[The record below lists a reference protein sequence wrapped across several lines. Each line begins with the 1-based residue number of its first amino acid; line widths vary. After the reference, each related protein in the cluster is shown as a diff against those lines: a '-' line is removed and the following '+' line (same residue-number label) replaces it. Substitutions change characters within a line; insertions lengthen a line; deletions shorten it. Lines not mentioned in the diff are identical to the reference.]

1 MPWFKVDDGFHCHPK
16 VLRAGNEAVGLYV
29 RCGSYAAQQLT
40 DGFIPEHI
48 ALLYGG
54 DSLADALVRV
64 GLWRRARGGWRM
76 PDYLD
81 YNPSKKQVLAERE
94 KTRERVRK
102 HREGRQPKQARDQS
116 GATSRHSRDHVND
129 DSRNGFLP
137 VDNSNPE
144 SVDPEFANESAGQP
158 GLRNTV
164 TNGVSNGVGTA
175 VPSRPVQ
182 SPKGTRTDTGSQ
194 SVLRRNARGNDDDSI
209 DLAIVQL
216 LAERTGRD
224 VSILWAAK
232 LRQQI
237 LDGRDVRAT
246 ARRSY
251 VITAISERPHDFLPP
266 VDPKTSEQSP
276 VQAAPEWCGY
286 CDAHDRRVELAD
298 GTVARCEMCNP
309 LVRRSA

>member
-1 MPWFKVDDGFHCHPK
+1 MVWVRFDDQFTIHRKVDGLSSDAFRLH
-16 VLRAGNEAVGLYV
+16 VYAVFWCV
-29 RCGSYAAQQLT
+29 RNLT
-40 DGFIPEHI
+40 DGFIPEEDLDI
-48 ALLYGG
+48 VCARVRTPTKLVAELVRRKLWEKADGG
-54 DSLADALVRV
+54 WLIHDFLTYQFSKDRVLAD
-64 GLWRRARGGWRM
+64 
-76 PDYLD
+76 
-81 YNPSKKQVLAERE
+81 RE
-94 KTRERVRK
+94 KKAEAGRK
-102 HREGRQPKQARDQS
+102 GGLKS
-116 GATSRHSRDHVND
+116 GESRRTS
-129 DSRNGFLP
+129 
-137 VDNSNPE
+137 SNRRG
-144 SVDPEFANESAGQP
+144 SGSGSKNEAGASSSGSP
-158 GLRNTV
+158 LV
-164 TNGVSNGVGTA
+164 EPPIP
-175 VPSRPVQ
+175 VPS
-182 SPKGTRTDTGSQ
+182 SPEGTRTDTGSQ

-216 LAERTGRD
+216 LAERTGRE